1 MLQLRNKYLVQTISL
16 ASASL
21 ILSGCF
27 HTEEDE
33 NATSSDH
40 YAIISTQAS
49 DNSAGDISII
59 SLEDYSTDNTN
70 FAGGSDTVVSTYDK
84 YIYRL
89 GRFGQD
95 NITRLD
101 VNDLEAT
108 PKQYSTDDI
117 DDESSNPYK
126 LVVKNDTTGYLIRYG
141 TSKIWVVNPLA
152 DTAEDFKTAEID
164 LSVYSG
170 SDNIPEMTDALIVD
184 DKLYILMQNLDR
196 DNGWIPQTAYVAV
209 IDTNNGNDEIETNTD
224 ANTPKGI
231 QLTVTNPNKMV
242 YLSSNNTIYIS
253 GVGPYFPADYS
264 GGIESINLADN
275 STSLVVDDGD
285 TDTHPYGQINNIA
298 ILNSTRGYFVGYSAW
313 QDTAIYSFNPT
324 TGAVD
329 DTALLENKD
338 ISDIEIGPLGNLWV
352 TDRNNSGITIF
363 NTVDNSVLKELIDT
377 DLVPSDIEF
386 ISVPKSEE

>member
-27 HTEEDE
+27 HTVEDE

-352 TDRNNSGITIF
+352 TDRNNSGIRIF